1 MTRISDIEDAP
12 LYGSAG
18 ERLGTVESVLFHP
31 CEPVA
36 VAVMVK
42 PDPALYVVPLPSAFV
57 ALAETRLE
65 GESVRWDGAKLPSRK
80 KTEAALGVDM
90 DETVIWRGMP
100 VVSPSGALIGSLS
113 DGDIGEAGEVLG
125 LTVSTGGMGDVAFG
139 RLDVPA
145 VLVRGFDGRAVVVE
159 SEPDELEPSGGLA
172 KQAAAAATAVQTG
185 VDSVVDSTSDIVV
198 GSSYIAG
205 RAIRS
210 AVHSAPVKKTRS
222 AFKGI
227 ADAFK
232 EGYRKDEKK

>member
-18 ERLGTVESVLFHP
+18 EPLGTVESVLFHP
-31 CEPVA
+31 SEPRA

-42 PDPALYVVPLPSAFV
+42 PDPALYVVPLPSAFLV
-57 ALAETRLE
+57 LAETRLE
-65 GESVRWDGAKLPSRK
+65 DDIVRWDGAKLPSRK

-90 DETVIWRGMP
+90 DETVIWRRMP
-100 VVSPSGALIGSLS
+100 VVSRSGALIGVLS
-113 DGDIGEAGEVLG
+113 DAEIGRDGEVLG

-145 VLVRGFDGRAVVVE
+145 ALVRGFDGRAVVVE
-159 SEPDELEPSGGLA
+159 SEPGELEPSGGLA
-172 KQAAAAATAVQTG
+172 KQAAAAATAVRTG
-185 VDSVVDSTSDIVV
+185 VDTVVDSTSDIVV

-210 AVHSAPVKKTRS
+210 AVRSAPVRKTRS

-232 EGYRKDEKK
+232 EGYNKDEK